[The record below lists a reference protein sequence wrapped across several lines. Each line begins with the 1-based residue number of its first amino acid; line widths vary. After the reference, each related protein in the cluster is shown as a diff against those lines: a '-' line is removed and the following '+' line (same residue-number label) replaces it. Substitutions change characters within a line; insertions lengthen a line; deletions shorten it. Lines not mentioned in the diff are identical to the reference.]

1 MNISLISSLI
11 SFGCVLRRGIAG
23 SYDGSITSTDRLDF
37 MGQVLVTQSCLTLC
51 DPMDCSPPGSSV
63 RGILQAR
70 TLEWVA
76 INHNLSHVPCIS
88 SGDPSEIGAILI
100 VISVSYEMN
109 EEGSVICHICTERA
123 EQSQALT

>member
-1 MNISLISSLI
+1 
-11 SFGCVLRRGIAG
+11 
-23 SYDGSITSTDRLDF
+23 

-51 DPMDCSPPGSSV
+51 NPMDCSPPGSSV
-63 RGILQAR
+63 HGILQAR

-88 SGDPSEIGAILI
+88 PGDPSEIGAILV

-123 EQSQALT
+123 KQSQALT